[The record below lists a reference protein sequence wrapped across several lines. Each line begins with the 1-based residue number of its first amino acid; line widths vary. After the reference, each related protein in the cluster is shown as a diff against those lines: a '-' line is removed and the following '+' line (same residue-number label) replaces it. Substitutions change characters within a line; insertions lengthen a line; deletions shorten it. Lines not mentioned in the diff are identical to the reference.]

1 MSQRIRRAAQLGLL
15 LILPLCLTAAKPI
28 IGGQAPDMTLT
39 LINGESISL
48 ADLRGQVV
56 VLNFWATWCAPC
68 KKELPLLD
76 RYYEIQKP
84 RGLRVFAI
92 TTEDSVPTFKLK
104 KLFEVMKIPPVRKI
118 SGPYKVL
125 GALPTNYVI
134 DRSGRIRYAAAS
146 AWDLDEL
153 NKVLV
158 PLLKE
163 PAPAGY

>member
-1 MSQRIRRAAQLGLL
+1 MNLRNILRLALL
-15 LILPLCLTAAKPI
+15 LVLPVCLTAATPKVGAP
-28 IGGQAPDMTLT
+28 APDLELT
-39 LINGESISL
+39 LVDGGKVSL

-92 TTEDSVPTFKLK
+92 TTEDSVPLYKLK
-104 KLFEVMKIPPVRKI
+104 KLFAAMQIPAVRKI
-118 SGPYKVL
+118 KGPYKIM
-125 GALPTNYVI
+125 GAVPTNYVI
-134 DRSGRIRYAAAS
+134 DRAGRVRYAKAG

-153 NKVLV
+153 NAILV
-158 PLLKE
+158 PLLLEK
-163 PAPAGY
+163 PPVTG